1 MSGKRECAA
10 NPGKVDRADAEK
22 GMHILPRGRDEM
34 GWDLCG
40 LAVAVPFGLMFL
52 WAGAFL

>member
-10 NPGKVDRADAEK
+10 NPGKVGRADAEK